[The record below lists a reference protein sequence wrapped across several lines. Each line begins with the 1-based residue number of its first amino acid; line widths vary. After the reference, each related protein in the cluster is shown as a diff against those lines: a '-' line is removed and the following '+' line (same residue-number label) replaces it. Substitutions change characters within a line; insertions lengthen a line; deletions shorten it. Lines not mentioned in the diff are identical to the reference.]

1 MKKED
6 NNFIQQLNVTYIKML
21 LTRRYKHL
29 LSLDELI
36 QIDKEAEMI
45 YRMVKE
51 DKEYIEE
58 NGVTYHLSNEIKEFL
73 KKNLNI

>member
-6 NNFIQQLNVTYIKML
+6 DNFIEQLNKTHLKML
-21 LTRRYKHL
+21 LTKRYKHL

-51 DKEYIEE
+51 DKEYVEE

>member
-6 NNFIQQLNVTYIKML
+6 NNFIQQLNVTHIKML

>member
-6 NNFIQQLNVTYIKML
+6 ENFIEKLNVTHIKIL
-21 LTRRYKHL
+21 LAKRYKHL
-29 LSLDELI
+29 LSLEELI

-45 YRMVKE
+45 YKMVKE

-58 NGVTYHLSNEIKEFL
+58 NGVTYHLNNDIKDFL
-73 KKNLNI
+73 KKNLKI